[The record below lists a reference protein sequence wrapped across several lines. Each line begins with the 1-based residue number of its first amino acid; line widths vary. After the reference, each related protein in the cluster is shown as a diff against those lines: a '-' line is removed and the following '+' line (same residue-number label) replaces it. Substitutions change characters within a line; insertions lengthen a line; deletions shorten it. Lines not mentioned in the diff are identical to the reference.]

1 MTQPIDP
8 INKYI
13 NVNPIKKKKYIN
25 VKKKKRNFPPINYS
39 NPTNGSTPDAKI
51 ERSSQKT
58 QIKISNSDYPT

>member
-1 MTQPIDP
+1 MTQRIDP
-8 INKYI
+8 IN
-13 NVNPIKKKKYIN
+13 KYIN